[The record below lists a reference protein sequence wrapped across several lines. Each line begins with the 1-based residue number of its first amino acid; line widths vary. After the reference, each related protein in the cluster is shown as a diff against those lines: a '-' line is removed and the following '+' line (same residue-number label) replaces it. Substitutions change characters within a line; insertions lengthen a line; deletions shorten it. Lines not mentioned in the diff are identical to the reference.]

1 MFEWCAVRYK
11 FKNNHQKGMSSKE
24 VGLCA
29 HNLLGLLGSFFQHDW
44 GTCMKR
50 KRKKLEVKNEE
61 DAHMSF
67 RNHKK
72 LVRA

>member
-50 KRKKLEVKNEE
+50 KKKKT
-61 DAHMSF
+61 
-67 RNHKK
+67 
-72 LVRA
+72 